1 MFFAHRDVQF
11 VIRIYFVFDDRYF
24 GSFHYTAHE
33 QDAGNHQAY
42 FDGDSQVEDDGEEK
56 VISSTV
62 TSDLGFFSNALKV
75 RHSLML

>member
-33 QDAGNHQAY
+33 QDACNHQAY

-56 VISSTV
+56 
-62 TSDLGFFSNALKV
+62 SDKQYCYIRFGIFQ
-75 RHSLML
+75 